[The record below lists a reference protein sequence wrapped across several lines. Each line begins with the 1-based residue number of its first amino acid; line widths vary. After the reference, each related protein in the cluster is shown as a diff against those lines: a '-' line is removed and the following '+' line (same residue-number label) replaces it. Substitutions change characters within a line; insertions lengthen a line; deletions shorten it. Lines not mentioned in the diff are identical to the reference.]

1 MLEFG
6 FSSLLEECETGCDGG
21 GCSSLLSFFS
31 MDSAGTEGFGEVFE
45 SSPSL
50 NATDD
55 FFLGNDRILLLSMF
69 LIEASRS
76 ELRLLHFGGEL
87 GPTPGVMTCWLG
99 SALFSMSFL
108 LALKPGLCWDSL

>member
-6 FSSLLEECETGCDGG
+6 FSLLLEECETGCDGG

-45 SSPSL
+45 SSPTL

-55 FFLGNDRILLLSMF
+55 FFLGNDHILVLSMF

-76 ELRLLHFGGEL
+76 ELRLLNFGG
-87 GPTPGVMTCWLG
+87 
-99 SALFSMSFL
+99 
-108 LALKPGLCWDSL
+108 